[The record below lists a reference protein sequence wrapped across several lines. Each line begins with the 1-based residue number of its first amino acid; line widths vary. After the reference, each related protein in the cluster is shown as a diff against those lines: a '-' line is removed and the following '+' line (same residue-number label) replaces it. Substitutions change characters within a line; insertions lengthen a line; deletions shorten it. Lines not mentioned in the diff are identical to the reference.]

1 MNNETQNMVNTP
13 MVTVIIPAYRRR
25 NYLFYALDRILAQK
39 DVTMEIL
46 VFSEVM
52 EPDEVDEVITSYPQV
67 KYFKT
72 DQYQGAS
79 NKRRAG
85 IKMAKGKYLYLPDD
99 DDYLTED
106 TFFKKSVDILDHDS
120 SLSLVAADTI
130 ISHEFKDSS
139 KNYEERRKNDLEGKI
154 NGIDYLQGLQVTMN
168 KPQSSVS
175 ILFRKSALVERD
187 VDSMYEIS
195 DIAMY
200 MNALLWGGA
209 YLIKKP
215 VGVYRFHDGNLTYSL
230 TFSFMF
236 NVIREK
242 ERIYLDARKHLPEPD
257 SFWFNHFRISYQF
270 FAEGNKSTK
279 DKLRLLFWG
288 MTHSH
293 GNKKL
298 AIYIIKQLIKTIV
311 GKH

>member
-1 MNNETQNMVNTP
+1 MNNETQNMMNTP

-52 EPDEVDEVITSYPQV
+52 EPDEVDEVTTSYPQV

-99 DDYLTED
+99 DDYLTDD
-106 TFFKKSVDILDHDS
+106 TFFKKSIDILDQDS

-209 YLIKKP
+209 YLIKQP
-215 VGVYRFHDGNLTYSL
+215 VYGPQGT
-230 TFSFMF
+230 
-236 NVIREK
+236 
-242 ERIYLDARKHLPEPD
+242 
-257 SFWFNHFRISYQF
+257 
-270 FAEGNKSTK
+270 
-279 DKLRLLFWG
+279 
-288 MTHSH
+288 
-293 GNKKL
+293 
-298 AIYIIKQLIKTIV
+298 
-311 GKH
+311 